1 MIFKKWLGKS
11 NFGILI
17 RDRVVLISFILS
29 FLLNL
34 FIWLFLYF
42 KIKPSPN
49 PIFLHYNI
57 YFGVDLIGPWW
68 RIYLLP
74 LTGILALFINFII
87 SAIIY
92 DKEKILSYFLMIIA
106 GFLQVFL
113 ILSAIFIVGQ
123 NL

>member
-1 MIFKKWLGKS
+1 MILKKWLGKV
-11 NFGILI
+11 NWRILI

-34 FIWLFLYF
+34 FIWLFIYL
-42 KIKPSPN
+42 KIKPGPN

-74 LTGILALFINFII
+74 LTGVLALFINFII

-92 DKEKILSYFLMIIA
+92 DKEKILSYFLMVIA